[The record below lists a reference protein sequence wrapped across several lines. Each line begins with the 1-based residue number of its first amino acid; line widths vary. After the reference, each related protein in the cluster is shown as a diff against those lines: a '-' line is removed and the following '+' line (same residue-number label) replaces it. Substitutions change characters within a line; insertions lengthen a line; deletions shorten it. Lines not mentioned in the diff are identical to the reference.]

1 MPGRKAKAALVL
13 FAVAAIAMVAIPAAL
28 AAFSARTENPGNLVT
43 AAPDFRPPLVT
54 ATAIGKTVGGAAGFL
69 KQGGTYFVYATVGA
83 DTGSPASGI
92 ASVKANVET
101 ITTGQAAVA
110 LVAGSYTAGG
120 VSYNYRS
127 AALTAN
133 AVIAEGARVFTVT
146 ATDVATNANTVNGEV
161 TIDNT
166 APKAT
171 DVQSANGGTT
181 VGLAEEKDSLT
192 YTFSEPV
199 EPESILAGW
208 TGAATNVTVRVVD
221 NGLLGLPTG
230 NDAIQIYDS
239 ANSTV
244 LPLGTV
250 DLGRGDY
257 AAGLLGG
264 TYRFLNSKMTM
275 VGNTV
280 TVVFGSYSSTIVV
293 DAGRTTAGG
302 TGTMTWTPVATP
314 YDRAQNAMSTA
325 PATESGAADREF

>member
-1 MPGRKAKAALVL
+1 
-13 FAVAAIAMVAIPAAL
+13 VAAIALAAIPAAF
-28 AAFSARTENPGNLVT
+28 AAFAARAENPGNIVT

-54 ATAIGKTVGGAAGFL
+54 ATAIGKTIGGATGFV
-69 KQGGTYFVYATVGA
+69 KQGATYYVYATVAA
-83 DTGSPASGI
+83 DTGNPASGT

-101 ITTGQAAVA
+101 ITTGSTAVPLAA
-110 LVAGSYTAGG
+110 GTYSAGG

-127 AALTAN
+127 AMLTAGG
-133 AVIAEGARVFTVT
+133 VLAEGARTFNVT
-146 ATDVATNANTVNGEV
+146 ATDNAANANTLSGGV

-166 APKAT
+166 APKAV
-171 DVQSANGGTT
+171 DIQSANGGTT
-181 VGLAEEKDSLT
+181 VGFAEEKDSLT

-221 NGLLGLPTG
+221 NGLLATG
-230 NDAIQIYDS
+230 NDAVQIYDS
-239 ANSTV
+239 TNATL

-264 TYRFLNSKMTM
+264 TYRFVNSKMTIS
-275 VGNTV
+275 GNTI
-280 TVVFGSYSSTIVV
+280 TIVFGAYSSTIIV
-293 DAGRTTAGG
+293 DAGRTTAAA
-302 TGTMTWTPVATP
+302 TATMTWAPVATP

-325 PATESGAADREF
+325 AAIESGAADKEF